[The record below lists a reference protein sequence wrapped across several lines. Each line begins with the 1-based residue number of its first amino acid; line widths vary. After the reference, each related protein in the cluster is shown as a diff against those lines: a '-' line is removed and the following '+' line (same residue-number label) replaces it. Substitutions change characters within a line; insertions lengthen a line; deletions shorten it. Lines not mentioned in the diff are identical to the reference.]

1 MLFAACVGLNIDN
14 RNQRLFRRVF
24 QPHDFQLFVAGFN
37 LNALR
42 KRNIAAAFEQLL
54 FNLRAKLLDRVLLI
68 FNHINVAHAQEAAEH
83 PHIAAENNGNF
94 FRLVVRDLRG
104 HVWAGHGNSH
114 AFLVHLRGSVRVHHK
129 FVFTRGAC
137 RNSFTAKNGDVLGQ
151 LLHIQWAFHKLFA
164 AALAHIAGLRA
175 AAFRAHF
182 TAPFL
187 AVVQIFQ
194 SYVSAPAV
202 QANTAFIVTI
212 IRDILS
218 NNATYRA
225 RILPSGRH
233 IILCFILD
241 FNAVPPFKV
250 AFRLAYKN
258 ENVLHLVDVVH
269 AGLRNNLLRVALCQ
283 RYVAQHAVVSA
294 ERVELLAQVQQQSLN
309 LFCKLFVLF
318 VDSRDAGGG
327 DRGIHLAF
335 DQLVH
340 DVADVGCLFFCVCT
354 VCATNVFV
362 ATIQRFAGIHNASV
376 VLLSC
381 VIQPTLPFP
390 PLCGIVS
397 SVFELLEHGSSKK
410 MSPPSG
416 RDIGK
421 SGRFN

>member
-1 MLFAACVGLNIDN
+1 M
-14 RNQRLFRRVF
+14 
-24 QPHDFQLFVAGFN
+24 
-37 LNALR
+37 
-42 KRNIAAAFEQLL
+42 
-54 FNLRAKLLDRVLLI
+54 
-68 FNHINVAHAQEAAEH
+68 
-83 PHIAAENNGNF
+83 
-94 FRLVVRDLRG
+94 
-104 HVWAGHGNSH
+104 
-114 AFLVHLRGSVRVHHK
+114 
-129 FVFTRGAC
+129 
-137 RNSFTAKNGDVLGQ
+137 
-151 LLHIQWAFHKLFA
+151 
-164 AALAHIAGLRA
+164 
-175 AAFRAHF
+175 
-182 TAPFL
+182 
-187 AVVQIFQ
+187 
-194 SYVSAPAV
+194 
-202 QANTAFIVTI
+202 
-212 IRDILS
+212 
-218 NNATYRA
+218 
-225 RILPSGRH
+225 ILPSGFK
-233 IILCFILD
+233 IVLGLVFD

-283 RYVAQHAVVSA
+283 RYVAQHTVVSA
-294 ERVELLAQVQQQSLN
+294 VRVPLNVEKVAALNGDGSFLQVVQLFQVELLAQVQQQSFN
-309 LFCKLFVLF
+309 LFCKFLVLF

-397 SVFELLEHGSSKK
+397 SVFQLFEHGSSKK